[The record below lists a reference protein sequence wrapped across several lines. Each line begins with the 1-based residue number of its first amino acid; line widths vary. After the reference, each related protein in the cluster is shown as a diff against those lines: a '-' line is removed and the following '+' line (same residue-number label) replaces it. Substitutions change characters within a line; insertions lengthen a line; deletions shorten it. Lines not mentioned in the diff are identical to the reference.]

1 MRGLL
6 LLLITLITLVTLA
19 ACGGAHSSVP
29 RPAWASGANIEH
41 PDFVLV
47 VGTCQGRASDDD
59 ARQCALADAN
69 QQLQNTL
76 GVRGGLVREQHQ
88 ETRWGSINRG
98 NQTVLTIVHDAWV
111 LVAYPRKRIKVDQ

>member
-1 MRGLL
+1 MRALVLL
-6 LLLITLITLVTLA
+6 SAFTLA
-19 ACGGAHSSVP
+19 AACGAHSSVP
-29 RPAWASGANIEH
+29 RPAWTSGANIEH

-47 VGTCQGRASDDD
+47 LGTCQGRASDDE

-76 GVRGGLVREQHQ
+76 NVRGGLVREQHH
-88 ETRWGSINRG
+88 ETRWGSITRG